1 MKINI
6 PLVKVPLRYGLI
18 ASLIAFASVI
28 VLFYAGKHPFLIPMY
43 ADFRIFLFGLFI
55 FFSLKEF
62 RDQHQQGTLYF
73 FQGMVAS
80 YVFLLSFALL
90 SALFIWLFA
99 VTNSG
104 FITEFVSLFIE
115 QARTIPTEDIERL
128 GKDNF
133 ERNLEEVSH
142 TNAFGMS
149 KLYFRQSLLIGFFIS
164 IIVTIILRKQPK
176 L

>member
-1 MKINI
+1 MKINT
-6 PLVKVPLRYGLI
+6 PLIRVPLRYGVI
-18 ASLIAFASVI
+18 ATLIAFTLVL

-55 FFSLKEF
+55 FFSLKEY
-62 RDQHQQGTLYF
+62 RDQYQQGTLFF

-80 YVFLLSFALL
+80 YIFLVSFAVL
-90 SALFIWLFA
+90 SASFVWLFA
-99 VTNSG
+99 AFNSN
-104 FITEFVSLFIE
+104 FITEFVNLFIE
-115 QARTIPTEDIERL
+115 QARAIPTEDIERV

-142 TNAFGMS
+142 TNAFGLA

-176 L
+176 Q